1 MGASGSSPVAAAA
14 EENGRTW
21 IGWFCLLFFSVLCL
35 FCPVLFTMKKNQRRE
50 EEWSS
55 ITAS

>member
-21 IGWFCLLFFSVLCL
+21 IGWFCLLFFFCSLFVL
-35 FCPVLFTMKKNQRRE
+35 FCSVHNEEEPAQRRRVVKHH
-50 EEWSS
+50 S
-55 ITAS
+55 